1 MSDKK
6 FKIQFGR
13 ISVLLIIFCLALVA
27 IDITL
32 KYVEEAQGWNFTVI
46 PGFIWVES
54 GRRNDGAAFSML
66 SGNTAF
72 LITFAI
78 ILLVVLVVAFVLV
91 PEKRFTFLKLA
102 LAMVIAG
109 AIGNLFDRF
118 ECEGYVRDFVW
129 INMFFSTA
137 CCNFADFFIVIGIIF
152 AIADCLFFNEWA
164 LVPLTRRA
172 KAAQKKQAEEE
183 KKKSDKAGGL

>member
-72 LITFAI
+72 LIAFAI
-78 ILLVVLVVAFVLV
+78 VLLVVLVVAFVLV

-109 AIGNLFDRF
+109 AVGNLFDRF
-118 ECEGYVRDFVW
+118 ECAGQVRDFVW
-129 INMFFSTA
+129 INMLFSTA